1 MKSKS
6 AKSKGT
12 RFERFLVD
20 IFRET
25 LDKDTHRQPASGAG
39 LEKGDVRIPAF
50 NIEIEA
56 KNQSNIHLIRDWE
69 QTKSQRTT
77 GNKAFL
83 AIRNPK
89 EPEFEETLIIMDVND
104 FIELIKG
111 TTGEISI
118 ISNKD
123 NNLLYWSK
131 MLKDTCQKVIKE
143 LDKK

>member
-1 MKSKS
+1 MSSKS
-6 AKSKGT
+6 RKSKGT

-25 LDKDTHRQPASGAG
+25 LDGDTHRQPGSGSG
-39 LEKGDVRIPAF
+39 LDKNDVRIPVF
-50 NIEIEA
+50 NTEIEA
-56 KNQSNIHLIRDWE
+56 KNQSTIHLIKDWE
-69 QTKSQRTT
+69 QTKSQQTT

-89 EPEFEETLIIMDVND
+89 KPEFEETLIVMELND
-104 FIELIKG
+104 LIELMKK
-111 TTGEISI
+111 TTGEVNV

-131 MLKDTCQKVIKE
+131 MLKETCRKVIKE